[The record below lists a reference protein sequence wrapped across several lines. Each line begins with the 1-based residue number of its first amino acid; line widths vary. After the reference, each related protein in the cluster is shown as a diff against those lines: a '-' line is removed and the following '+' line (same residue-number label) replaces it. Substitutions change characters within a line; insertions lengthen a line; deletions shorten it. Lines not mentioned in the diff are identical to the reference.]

1 MQGSIKIGG
10 VDICDMAPD
19 ELMQR
24 VSFVFQDNFLFSSSI
39 ADNIR
44 LGMPKATL
52 DEIKQAARVAYVHD
66 FINTLPQG
74 YDTYVGERGTSLS
87 GGQRQRIAIARAIL
101 QNRPILILD
110 EATAYTDAEN
120 EALIM
125 DALKKLMCGKTVLM
139 VTHRLGMVKHADNI
153 LVFDKGCLKETG
165 NT

>member
-1 MQGSIKIGG
+1 
-10 VDICDMAPD
+10 
-19 ELMQR
+19 
-24 VSFVFQDNFLFSSSI
+24 
-39 ADNIR
+39 
-44 LGMPKATL
+44 MPKATL